1 MEFGAVE
8 AVLFEMPLPCENVS
22 ANAEL
27 IPVAAEALKVTL
39 SVPPSPRKFP
49 PVVNVEEDPN
59 SKLLPMEVLVP

>member
-27 IPVAAEALKVTL
+27 ILAC
-39 SVPPSPRKFP
+39 
-49 PVVNVEEDPN
+49 
-59 SKLLPMEVLVP
+59 PMF